1 MLIGLKERLIG
12 AAVLVI
18 LAIIIIP
25 WVLKGGSGP
34 GTTVTRQLAL
44 PQATT
49 APAAESTYRMALNGP
64 TDAGTRF
71 VAAGAQPAPAA
82 ATRPAAMPVASEPS
96 APAVARAPAERTA
109 TRGKWAVQAGS
120 YASERNALAL
130 EHKLVKR
137 GYHAYVSRYR
147 KSGRT
152 YYRVRIGPY
161 SDRAAAQRA
170 VPEVARAIGGR
181 AEVVPN
187 S

>member
-49 APAAESTYRMALNGP
+49 APAAQSTYHMALNGP
-64 TDAGTRF
+64 TEGTRS
-71 VAAGAQPAPAA
+71 VAADAQSAPTEATHPAA
-82 ATRPAAMPVASEPS
+82 VPVASEPS
-96 APAVARAPAERTA
+96 APAVARAPVERTA

-152 YYRVRIGPY
+152 YYRVRVGPY